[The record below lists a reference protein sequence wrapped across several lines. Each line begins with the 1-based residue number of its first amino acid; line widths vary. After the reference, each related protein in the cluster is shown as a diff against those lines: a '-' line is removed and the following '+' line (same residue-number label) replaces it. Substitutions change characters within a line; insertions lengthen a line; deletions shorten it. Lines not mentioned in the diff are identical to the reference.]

1 MKVAMRLFGVL
12 LLGVMLGTSVGVV
25 LTPAM
30 AKPEKIPQCFE
41 YELGSASS
49 YTPLNPDN
57 GNFKQENDFVGTI
70 TAYDS
75 GGVLYIGISIWAKPY
90 FAWGEHDKA
99 KPPDGTVD
107 PEDLRSDGISIRVF
121 DETYDWWV
129 HPVDITSA
137 IQVPSYPDGIH
148 SEPIVYLLSI
158 IIPGTYTAGDIVTIC
173 VEDVHV
179 SPKEFVPPFVVPE
192 LPIGTLM
199 AVSALFLALGI
210 WIKMK
215 SQNTYPYTIAS

>member
-1 MKVAMRLFGVL
+1 MKVAMKLLGVL
-12 LLGVMLGTSVGVV
+12 LLGVMLGTSLGVAM
-25 LTPAM
+25 TPAM
-30 AKPEKIPQCFE
+30 AKRPKPSQCFE

-57 GNFKQENDFVGTI
+57 GNFKEGKGFVGTI

-90 FAWGEHDKA
+90 FAWGEKDHA
-99 KPPDGTVD
+99 NPLDGTVD
-107 PEDLRSDGISIRVF
+107 PEDLRSDGISIGVF

-129 HPVDITSA
+129 HPVDMNPA
-137 IQVPSYPDGIH
+137 FQVPSYPDGIH

-158 IIPGTYTAGDIVTIC
+158 ILPGTYTAGDIVTIC
-173 VEDVHV
+173 VKCVHV

-199 AVSALFLALGI
+199 AVSASLLALGI